1 MNSIELNGDFQDI
14 LPDTTWLKRW
24 QKIPAASTAAPE
36 IPPSACVTSTP
47 LSPRAWTE
55 MLASHSN
62 QQLVC
67 FFLDGIS
74 NGFRLGFNHTQ
85 STLKF
90 AGKNL
95 LAAMAHPDIVIEYL
109 QHEISLKRVAGP
121 FPRTLLPDV
130 HVSRFGVTPYQT
142 TPPSEDGGTKKQLA
156 IKH

>member
-1 MNSIELNGDFQDI
+1 MDPSLYSSFCSLPTLPYCCCADFELIEPIGDFQDI

-24 QKIPAASTAAPE
+24 QKIPAASTATPE
-36 IPPSACVTSTP
+36 IPPSACVISTL

-62 QQLVC
+62 QQLVH

-85 STLKF
+85 STLKS

-95 LAAMAHPDIVIEYL
+95 PAAMA
-109 QHEISLKRVAGP
+109 Q
-121 FPRTLLPDV
+121 
-130 HVSRFGVTPYQT
+130 
-142 TPPSEDGGTKKQLA
+142 
-156 IKH
+156 